1 MKKLKLYNIHTQYGA
16 KMVDFH
22 GFYMPIQYTGIRE
35 ETDAVRNRVG
45 VFDVSHMGQIYISGK
60 ESKKFL
66 QHLTSNNVDLLINGK
81 VQYTC
86 LLNID
91 GGIIDDLLLYK
102 FSDDSYMMV
111 VNASNI
117 DKDYDWLQSFN
128 NFDVTIKNKS
138 DDMSLLAVQGPLS
151 LELIKKLTIDDISQL
166 KYYSFIKSTI
176 AGIDNVIISRTGY
189 TGELGFELYVKNSDI
204 VPLWKAIFAS
214 NISPLPIGLAA
225 RDALRLEKGYCLYGN
240 DINEDTNTFEAGLS
254 WITDINKQSIFS
266 DNLSENKKNI
276 NRKLVG
282 IQLTEKGIA
291 RKGYEVYNLN
301 ENKIGNVT
309 SGSISPTLNV
319 PISLGYISKENTT
332 LGTIILIKIRKKFI
346 KAKVV
351 SIPFVK

>member
-1 MKKLKLYNIHTQYGA
+1 
-16 KMVDFH
+16 MVDFH
-22 GFYMPIQYTGIRE
+22 GFYMPIHYSGIRE
-35 ETDAVRNRVG
+35 ETNAVRSRVG

-91 GGIIDDLLLYK
+91 GGIIDDLLLYQ

-117 DKDYDWLQSFN
+117 DKDYNWLQSFN
-128 NFDVTIKNKS
+128 NFDVIIKNKS

-151 LELIKKLTIDDISQL
+151 LDLINQLTIDDISQL

-176 AGIDNVIISRTGY
+176 AGIDDVIISRTGY
-189 TGELGFELYVKNSDI
+189 TGELGFELYVKNADI
-204 VPLWKAIFAS
+204 VTLWKAIFES

-254 WITDINKQSIFS
+254 WITDLNKQSIFS

-282 IQLTEKGIA
+282 MLLTEKGIA
-291 RKGYEVYNLN
+291 RKGYEVYDLHN
-301 ENKIGNVT
+301 NKIGNIT
-309 SGSISPTLNV
+309 SGSISPTLNA
-319 PISLGYISKENTT
+319 PISLGYISNEYTDI
-332 LGTIILIKIRKKFI
+332 GTILLIRIRKKFI